1 MNLNPAVVSA
11 PEGRV
16 SPNGLRVSG
25 YAGKRGRCGGGRA
38 LCLYALTPLP
48 AYPPHPRPSSA
59 AAPPEEQH
67 QRRSPTTL
75 SFSSFGNFV
84 SRFPNG

>member
-16 SPNGLRVSG
+16 STRGGDRRSSVGAILQMESDGL
-25 YAGKRGRCGGGRA
+25 
-38 LCLYALTPLP
+38 
-48 AYPPHPRPSSA
+48 RPSSA